1 MASEQPSLITDYIQ
15 LSSKY
20 VSEYGSKTILL
31 MQVGAFFEMYGL
43 KKADGLLNDVC
54 QLCQLNTSDKK
65 ICVGKD
71 VVVMAGFRDYT
82 LDKYIAKITDGGY
95 TAVVYVQ
102 EKNGKTITRVLDAI
116 YSPGTYISCDTT
128 QITNNIMC
136 IWIQGAAAPLRPP
149 AYVNGGANQG
159 AAASVKGS
167 IIPMQTPCPLL
178 PVHVSGGRTGGGSP
192 RMVCG
197 VSVVNIFTGKSH
209 IFEYECPYYLNPTTF
224 DELERCISVFS
235 PSEVI
240 IISSLDPSTVNTIIQ
255 YAGIQCSVIHRVD
268 SESEKAA
275 NCSKQTYSRHILTK
289 LFGEEAYSVCSEFND
304 YAIATQSFCYLS
316 DFIQEHN
323 PGLVNKITIPSFNNS
338 STRMVLANHTLSQLN
353 IIGGNMCVSS
363 FMDKC
368 RTPMGK
374 RLFHEQITTP
384 TFNEAWLNC
393 EYEAIEMF
401 LANPH
406 FIDLFRSQLTAV
418 KDIEKMLRQL
428 VLRKLNPMSVWHLYN
443 SICIIQQIDVC
454 LYENPE
460 IRNYLA
466 GAAAASF
473 ADVAP
478 TVLPRTPPANQDFD
492 KTITEDSI
500 AFGGRAG
507 GEAPALF
514 LETNL
519 NIDLCKNVQSLH
531 TFEQNIIRP
540 GISPDLDVM
549 VEQQKNNIEILNGIQ
564 AYFSKLLE
572 KDKGDTTEYVKKHE
586 TEKSCVSL
594 QLTKKRA
601 TMCKTIIESTDNSI
615 INIHGATFRL
625 SDVKFVNV
633 AANMDEIQIPV
644 LTTVTKDIYRLNDE
658 IDIQIAIA
666 YNQILSELENN
677 WYEKIEMLCK
687 YVARADVI
695 QSKAHIARTYNY
707 CKPAIRSDV
716 EKSFVEAE
724 GLRHCLIEHIQT
736 NELYVTN
743 DLHVGSKSQDGILLY
758 GTNAVGKTSLIRA
771 LGVSVI
777 LAQCGMYVP
786 CSRFVYKPYTAIYSR
801 ILGNDNLFKGLSTFA
816 VEMSELR
823 IILKMA
829 DENSLVLGDEVCSG
843 TETESALSIFVTA
856 LMQLYSKKV
865 SFIFATH
872 FHEIIKFDEIIKL
885 DTMVL
890 AHMTVTFDRENDCL
904 IYDRK
909 LKMGPGNRMY
919 GLEVCKSLYLEE
931 DFLTKAY
938 DIRNKYFPDNKGELS
953 HNTSVYNAK
962 KVRGFCE
969 MCKTEL
975 ADETHHIA
983 QQKDATKGGF
993 IGSFHKNHPANLMS
1007 VCEKCHDQIHTEP
1020 DTKILRKKTTKG
1032 FAYLKTA

>member
-1 MASEQPSLITDYIQ
+1 MASEQPSLITEYLQ

-43 KKADGLLNDVC
+43 KKADSLLNDVC
-54 QLCQLNTSDKK
+54 QLCELNTSDKK

-82 LDKYIAKITDGGY
+82 IDKYIAKITDGGY

-136 IWIQGAAAPLRPP
+136 IWIQGATAPLIPPVSRSSFPLAAAPAR
-149 AYVNGGANQG
+149 
-159 AAASVKGS
+159 
-167 IIPMQTPCPLL
+167 
-178 PVHVSGGRTGGGSP
+178 GRTGGTAP

-224 DELERCISVFS
+224 DELERCVSVFS
-235 PSEVI
+235 PSEVVF
-240 IISSLDPSTVNTIIQ
+240 ISSLDPSTVSTIIQ

-275 NCSKQTYSRHILTK
+275 NCAKQTYSRHILTK
-289 LFGEEAYSVCSEFND
+289 LFGEEAYSVCCEFND

-374 RLFHEQITTP
+374 RLFHEQMTTP

-406 FIDLFRSQLTAV
+406 FIDLFRSQFAAI

-428 VLRKLNPMSVWHLYN
+428 VLRKLNPTSIAHLHN

-460 IRNYLA
+460 IRSYLCQ
-466 GAAAASF
+466 GAAA
-473 ADVAP
+473 P
-478 TVLPRTPPANQDFD
+478 LRPPATQDLS
-492 KTITEDSI
+492 KTITGDSI

-507 GEAPALF
+507 GEAPASALIAF

-519 NIDLCKNVQSLH
+519 NIELCKDVQSLQ
-531 TFEQNIIRP
+531 TFGQNIIRP
-540 GISPDLDVM
+540 GISPELDAM
-549 VEQQKNNIEILNGIQ
+549 IERQNNNIKILDGIHS
-564 AYFSKLLE
+564 YFSKLLM
-572 KDKGDTTEYVKKHE
+572 KDESDVTEYIKKHE

-601 TMCKTIIESTDNSI
+601 TMCKTIIESTDNNI

-644 LTTVTKDIYRLNDE
+644 LTAVTKDIYRLNDE

-707 CKPAIRSDV
+707 CKPEIRSDAT
-716 EKSFVEAE
+716 KSFVEAE

-786 CSRFVYKPYTAIYSR
+786 CSQFVYKPYTAIYSR

-872 FHEIIKFDEIIKL
+872 FHEIIKFDEIKKL
-885 DTMVL
+885 DTMIL

-931 DFLTKAY
+931 DFLAKAY
-938 DIRNKYFPDNKGELS
+938 DIRNKYFPENKGELS

-969 MCKTEL
+969 MCKTDL

-983 QQKDATKGGF
+983 QQKDATKDGF

-1007 VCEKCHDQIHTEP
+1007 VCEKCHDKIHTEP
-1020 DTKILRKKTTKG
+1020 ETKILRKKTTKG
-1032 FAYLKTA
+1032 FAYLTTA

>member
-1 MASEQPSLITDYIQ
+1 MTSEQPSLITDYLQ
-15 LSSKY
+15 LSCKY
-20 VSEYGSKTILL
+20 ASEYGSKTILL

-43 KKADGLLNDVC
+43 KKADSLLNDVC

-71 VVVMAGFRDYT
+71 LVVMAGFRDYT
-82 LDKYIAKITDGGY
+82 LDKYVTKLTDGGY
-95 TAVVYVQ
+95 TAVVYIQ

-116 YSPGTYISCDTT
+116 YSPGTYISCDTDSSP

-136 IWIQGAAAPLRPP
+136 IWIRGASPLRGLPPP
-149 AYVNGGANQG
+149 AH
-159 AAASVKGS
+159 
-167 IIPMQTPCPLL
+167 PLHTPCPLL
-178 PVHVSGGRTGGGSP
+178 PAQVSGGRTGLRQSRSVGEAGSGAP
-192 RMVCG
+192 RMICG
-197 VSVVNIFTGKSH
+197 ISVVNIFTGKSY
-209 IFEYECPYYLNPTTF
+209 IFEYECPYYMNPTTF
-224 DELERCISVFS
+224 DELERCVSVFS

-240 IISSLDPSTVNTIIQ
+240 IVSSLDPSTVTTIIQ
-255 YAGIQCSVIHRVD
+255 YAGIQCSTIHRVD
-268 SESEKAA
+268 SDSEKAV
-275 NCSKQTYSRHILTK
+275 NCAKQTYSRHILTK

-304 YAIATQSFCYLS
+304 YEMATQSFCYLS

-323 PGLVNKITIPSFNNS
+323 PGLVNKITIPSFNNM

-353 IIGGNMCVSS
+353 IIGGSVCVSS
-363 FMDKC
+363 FMNKC

-374 RLFHEQITTP
+374 RLFHEQITNP
-384 TFNEAWLNC
+384 TFNETWLEC
-393 EYEAIEMF
+393 EYKAIEMF
-401 LANPH
+401 LENPH
-406 FIDLFRSQLTAV
+406 FIDMFRTLLTSV
-418 KDIEKMLRQL
+418 KDMEKILRQL
-428 VLRKLNPMSVWHLYN
+428 VLRKLYPTSVSHLYN

-454 LYENPE
+454 LYENLE
-460 IRNYLA
+460 ISNYLCQ
-466 GAAAASF
+466 GAAA
-473 ADVAP
+473 P
-478 TVLPRTPPANQDFD
+478 LRPPANPDFD
-492 KTITEDSI
+492 KTITYDST

-507 GEAPALF
+507 GFAPASALIAF
-514 LETNL
+514 LDTNL
-519 NIDLCKNVQSLH
+519 NIELCKNVQSLQSFGH
-531 TFEQNIIRP
+531 NIIRP
-540 GISPDLDVM
+540 GISPELDAM
-549 VEQQKNNIEILNGIQ
+549 VDRQKNNVKILDGIQ
-564 AYFSKLLE
+564 DYFSKLLE
-572 KDKGDTTEYVKKHE
+572 KDKNDTTEYIKKHE
-586 TEKSCVSL
+586 TEKSCASL

-601 TMCKTIIESTDNSI
+601 ATCKKIIESDDSTT

-644 LTTVTKDIYRLNDE
+644 LTAVTKDIYRLNDE
-658 IDIQIAIA
+658 IDIQIAVA
-666 YNQILSELENN
+666 YNQILGDLENI
-677 WYEKIEMLCK
+677 WYDKIEMLCK

-695 QSKAHIARTYNY
+695 QSKSHIARTYKY
-707 CKPAIRSDV
+707 CKPEIRSEAD
-716 EKSFVEAE
+716 KSFVESE

-743 DLHVGSKSQDGILLY
+743 DLHVGSKSRDGILLY

-872 FHEIIKFDEIIKL
+872 FHEIIKFDEIKNL

-909 LKMGPGNRMY
+909 LKIGPGNRMY

-931 DFLTKAY
+931 DFLAKAY
-938 DIRNKYFPDNKGELS
+938 EIRNKYFPENKGELS
-953 HNTSVYNAK
+953 HNTAVYNAK
-962 KVRGFCE
+962 KIRGFCE

-983 QQKDATKGGF
+983 QQKDATDDGF

-1007 VCEKCHDQIHTEP
+1007 VCEKCHDQIHAEP
-1020 DTKILRKKTTKG
+1020 DTKIRRKKTTKG
-1032 FAYLKTA
+1032 YKL